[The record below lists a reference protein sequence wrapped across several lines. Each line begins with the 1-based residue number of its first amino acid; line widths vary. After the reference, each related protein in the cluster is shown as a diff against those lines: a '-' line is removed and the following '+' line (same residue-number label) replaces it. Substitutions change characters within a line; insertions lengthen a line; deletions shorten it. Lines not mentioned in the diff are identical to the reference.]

1 MKLPVLFAVLMLA
14 GCTAVPPVE
23 SSMPSSSVSASK
35 PTLTSKMPATA
46 TSPRP
51 LLPKPVVVI
60 PKPSSAVVKQQAIG
74 NAGAAHFVGQC
85 GSKRYC
91 TDMQSCEEARF
102 YLSECGLNRLDKDS
116 DGVPCESLCG
126 N

>member
-1 MKLPVLFAVLMLA
+1 MKLPVLFTVLMLA
-14 GCTAVPPVE
+14 GCTAVPSVE
-23 SSMPSSSVSASK
+23 SSIPSSSISAK
-35 PTLTSKMPATA
+35 PTVTSKVSATA

-74 NAGAAHFVGQC
+74 NAGSSHFVGQC

-102 YLSECGLNRLDKDS
+102 YLSECGLNKLDKDS
-116 DGVPCESLCG
+116 DGIPCESLCG